1 MISQILEAAM
11 LICFGLSWP
20 TNAYKN
26 YQARTAAGTSW
37 QFIMLITVGY
47 FAGIAA
53 KIVSGSINWVL
64 AIYILNLVFLAANWG
79 VYFRNRRLDKERIA
93 EGSDATSAEL
103 HNHQHHES
111 LLKKVIFATDGSTPS
126 LKAAAFAAKSLDLED
141 TETKVISCYAD
152 AKGKTEAEASARKTA
167 EVLEKNGVAATW
179 LTACG
184 NPAAEII
191 TSASDNEANLVVM
204 GSRGLT
210 GLQGVLMG
218 SVSKSVCEKAGCPVL
233 VVR

>member
-1 MISQILEAAM
+1 MTAQILEAAM

-26 YQARTAAGTSW
+26 YKARTAAGTSW

-64 AIYILNLVFLAANWG
+64 AIYILNLAFLAANWG
-79 VYFRNRRLDKERIA
+79 VYFRNLKLDKLRIA
-93 EGSDATSAEL
+93 EGAQKTESEL
-103 HNHQHHES
+103 HHHS
-111 LLKKVIFATDGSTPS
+111 LLKNVIFATDGSAPS
-126 LKAAAFAAKSLDLED
+126 LKAATFAAKSLDLAEAQ
-141 TETKVISCYAD
+141 TKVISCYSD
-152 AKGKTEAEASARKTA
+152 AKGKAEAEASARKTA
-167 EVLEKNGVAATW
+167 ETLEEHGVAATW

-191 TSASDNEANLVVM
+191 TSASNNNANLVII